1 MTESGNARGL
11 CKHPAHAVENLFV
24 QITFTWRGRHLDRN
38 DGHARSAELPIE
50 VGSVF
55 PQKLLNDSRLPH
67 AGCAVN
73 DQAGHAISRGIVD
86 QVQQSF
92 QNAFSTRILYPALL
106 TKPVD
111 ALVVV
116 QQGSIPA
123 GRLQMGKLVRLQVP
137 SQISTGYGF
146 ISTDASFPVAG

>member
-55 PQKLLNDSRLPH
+55 PQKLLNDPCLAH
-67 AGCAVN
+67 AGCAVMTRRAC
-73 DQAGHAISRGIVD
+73 DLAGIVD

-92 QNAFSTRILYPALL
+92 QNAFSARILYPAL
-106 TKPVD
+106 
-111 ALVVV
+111 
-116 QQGSIPA
+116 
-123 GRLQMGKLVRLQVP
+123 
-137 SQISTGYGF
+137 
-146 ISTDASFPVAG
+146 